1 MNELLKVLYDTFYK
15 RLPEI
20 ELRKEIESC
29 HQQLIEALDKPNRR
43 LVLRIIDAKDQIAE
57 DTALDSFIAGFLLA
71 WQLEHEVHIY
81 SQCNGQG
88 KSDEH

>member
-1 MNELLKVLYDTFYK
+1 MIGMFKALYDVFYSP
-15 RLPEI
+15 LPET
-20 ELRKEIESC
+20 EQKQEIESC

-57 DTALDSFIAGFLLA
+57 DASLDSFIAGFLLA
-71 WQLEHEVHIY
+71 WQLEHEIHIY